1 LILSAWTQCLQSEFA
16 VKQSVSP
23 APERQHPWRGYFF
36 VATATF
42 CWGAAAAVG
51 KYIFNGGLFAGHSLI
66 SPVVITQART
76 TFSVL
81 VLGPILLLRFGRCI
95 FSISRKDL
103 WLCALVGTLGVACS
117 NFFYYLAVQKSTV
130 SLAITIQYTAPLW
143 VLIYMV
149 ARGRERATLQ
159 RTTAAL
165 IAMVG
170 TALAIGVFQSGIKF
184 SLIAVGSA
192 LLASFG
198 YAFYNVAG
206 QGLVTR
212 NHQFTVMFY
221 LLLSAAAMWTVVN
234 PPWKLMALNFSG
246 RQWAFLFVFACL
258 SMVLPYM
265 LYLSGL
271 KYLDPTRAVITSCLE
286 PVFAILFAVLFI
298 DESLRMLQIAGIVAV
313 LVATVMVQLKPRIAV
328 GPASAG

>member
-1 LILSAWTQCLQSEFA
+1 
-16 VKQSVSP
+16 
-23 APERQHPWRGYFF
+23 

-42 CWGAAAAVG
+42 CWGAAAVVG
-51 KYIFNGGLFAGHSLI
+51 KAIFNGSLFAGHSLI

-81 VLGPILLLRFGRCI
+81 VLGPILLLRFGGRI

-130 SLAITIQYTAPLW
+130 SLAITVQYVAPLW

-149 ARGRERATLQ
+149 ARGRERATIQ
-159 RTTAAL
+159 RTAAAL
-165 IAMVG
+165 VAMIG
-170 TALAIGVFQSGIKF
+170 TALAIGVFQTGVKF
-184 SLIAVGSA
+184 SLIAASAA

-206 QGLVTR
+206 QTLVTR

-221 LLLSAAAMWTVVN
+221 LLLGAAAMWTVVN
-234 PPWKLMALNFSG
+234 PPWKLVAQNFSG
-246 RQWAFLFVFACL
+246 PQWGFLFVFACL

-286 PVFAILFAVLFI
+286 PVFAILFAVLFVG
-298 DESLRMLQIAGIVAV
+298 ETLRIMQIAGIVAV
-313 LVATVMVQLKPRIAV
+313 LVATVMVQLKPRMAV
-328 GPASAG
+328 QPVPAG